1 MFILAEMTDQLFDTL
16 AFTKSP
22 KTTKR
27 TTFQDELQSALSARA
42 RKTSS
47 LLCSQDF
54 EDGDDF
60 MSLLKSRRNRSD
72 AFKAARSNSKIN
84 DFEFSDDEDKE
95 GSKKRTS
102 FLKSKGSP
110 SLDEAQQER
119 TDSCKVSSEDDSR
132 PNDQILGDHHRP
144 TRNNS
149 SVSLSYQ
156 SDDVRL
162 DSPFRSKESPAL
174 LRPESRINNSGD
186 TIYRETSS
194 DADFK
199 SVSFGTEKETPTPKP
214 RQRTVGLSLHATQTA
229 AEDAESLQAMSGPP
243 TPPLLQQDA
252 SVDIA
257 DGASPQQMATVR
269 SSSPHLS
276 DDAVGGRAADSPA
289 LNAITSADTTEHQT
303 AYFASLEA
311 FKESADC
318 SITPV
323 QVKVSDTRASSCQ
336 SKRVTSAGS
345 KKVES
350 KYLGT
355 LKVLDSKDL
364 QDSQHQDADYLRA
377 AVYQEWLK
385 KKKELTAESI
395 NREKILKE
403 QKKKEEEE
411 KKKDAA
417 ASYEA
422 WKKKKDE
429 IFKAKA
435 KKEKNKMRKEQR
447 VVQEVEEKRRT
458 AEQVFDQW
466 KRDHD
471 KILRD
476 KWRKQREAEKKHTL
490 KKKEEEDERKRG
502 SQSAFSTWCE
512 EKYDALQKKASTT
525 RVETRYASEEHRY
538 VREEKD
544 KMAMEMFERWLAKKD
559 VQQKR
564 QREERRVQ
572 VILRDS
578 PPPPWSPPNN
588 TIQFRK

>member
-1 MFILAEMTDQLFDTL
+1 MFAEMTNQLFETL

-47 LLCSQDF
+47 LLCPQDF

-72 AFKAARSNSKIN
+72 AFKAAKSSSKIN
-84 DFEFSDDEDKE
+84 DFEFSDDEDKQ

-110 SLDEAQQER
+110 SLDEAQQET
-119 TDSCKVSSEDDSR
+119 TDSCKLSSEDDSR
-132 PNDQILGDHHRP
+132 PNDQTLGDHHRP

-174 LRPESRINNSGD
+174 IRPESRMDNSGD

-214 RQRTVGLSLHATQTA
+214 RQRTVGLSLHATQITADA
-229 AEDAESLQAMSGPP
+229 AECLLAMSRPP
-243 TPPLLQQDA
+243 TSPLLEQDA
-252 SVDIA
+252 CIDIA
-257 DGASPQQMATVR
+257 DAASPEQLATVR
-269 SSSPHLS
+269 SCSPHLS
-276 DDAVGGRAADSPA
+276 DDGVGGRGADSRA
-289 LNAITSADTTEHQT
+289 SNGITSADTTERQS

-311 FKESADC
+311 FNESADP

-323 QVKVSDTRASSCQ
+323 QVKASDTRASSSQ
-336 SKRVTSAGS
+336 SKRVTSVGS

-364 QDSQHQDADYLRA
+364 RDSQHQDADYLRA
-377 AVYQEWLK
+377 AVYQDWLK
-385 KKKELTAESI
+385 KKKELTVEST

-411 KKKDAA
+411 KRKDAA

-447 VVQEVEEKRRT
+447 VVQEVEEKRKT

-512 EKYDALQKKASTT
+512 EKYDALQKKASTA

-544 KMAMEMFERWLAKKD
+544 KMAMEMFEQWLAKKD